1 VHASIARSVPAGAS
15 GFEENSVTQVEAD
28 TKPAA
33 PPRAAPAPHRH
44 HHHPQ
49 HYRHSA
55 ISLLGASVLTR
66 LAFVAGVAALLWV
79 AIIWA
84 LA

>member
-1 VHASIARSVPAGAS
+1 M
-15 GFEENSVTQVEAD
+15 TQVEA
-28 TKPAA
+28 TTQPA
-33 PPRAAPAPHRH
+33 PPPRPATVAPHRH
-44 HHHPQ
+44 HDHPQ

>member
-1 VHASIARSVPAGAS
+1 VTFEVSSVSQIEA
-15 GFEENSVTQVEAD
+15 VTEAV
-28 TKPAA
+28 P
-33 PPRAAPAPHRH
+33 PPRVAAPAPHRH

-55 ISLLGASVLTR
+55 VSLLGASVLTR
-66 LAFVAGVAALLWV
+66 LAIVAGVAALLWI
-79 AIIWA
+79 AILWA